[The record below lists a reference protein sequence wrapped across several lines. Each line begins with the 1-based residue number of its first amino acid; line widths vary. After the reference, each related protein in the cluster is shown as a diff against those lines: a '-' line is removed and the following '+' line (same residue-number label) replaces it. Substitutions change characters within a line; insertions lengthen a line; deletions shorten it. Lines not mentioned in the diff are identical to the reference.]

1 VCRTCVYANFFKIRH
16 FFIDKNFFIKP
27 APTAELARG
36 RWWHAMAHKIFAR
49 RVSGGAQV
57 STPWA
62 VELVA
67 GDVEGVVLDGGGGTQ
82 LAAGVIKML
91 AS

>member
-1 VCRTCVYANFFKIRH
+1 
-16 FFIDKNFFIKP
+16 
-27 APTAELARG
+27 
-36 RWWHAMAHKIFAR
+36 MAYKIFAR

-82 LAAGVIKML
+82 LAAGVIKDAREL
-91 AS
+91 RCGGDKIGLGALTRVTEEGDASNKYY